1 LSHSGWPVF
10 SVKVSLAAC
19 PFRDDQ
25 ARKRLAA
32 SDQSHGITCG
42 GFDDFK
48 SADPDHTNGAYTKER
63 RTNET
68 YIHDLKTRLWA
79 SRQRLAR

>member
-1 LSHSGWPVF
+1 VF
-10 SVKVSLAAC
+10 PVKVSLAAC
-19 PFRDDQ
+19 SFRDDQ
-25 ARKRLAA
+25 ARERLVV
-32 SDQSHGITCG
+32 SDQSHAITCG

-68 YIHDLKTRLWA
+68 HIHELKTQLWA
-79 SRQRLAR
+79 SRQRLA